1 MSPQAMLD
9 PKVDEAKNLATAQ
22 AYADVWR
29 ANARVNRVR
38 IHHTIDE
45 LWEDSNPRKGVLIA
59 AGPSL
64 DKSMDELKALDRHT
78 HEIVAVDMALK
89 PLLAAGVV
97 PDFVIA
103 GDHKPEIARLL
114 VADAPADVAL
124 LLPVVADKAT
134 GVDWIGPIFWFNLAS
149 NVFDHKS
156 KSFLQRDQELQS
168 GVHAAL
174 FPGGNVSSMGL
185 AFLQSVRACAKI
197 MLFGHDFCWTDDEH
211 FYSGGVESLM
221 SKDRINS
228 DKVLNMN
235 DQYGNPVKTN
245 SSMLMFAEW
254 YEQVAAKMP
263 GLLENRTPTT
273 ILKLQGEKTT

>member
-1 MSPQAMLD
+1 MSLETMLD
-9 PKVDEAKNLATAQ
+9 PKVSEGKNLATAQ
-22 AYADVWR
+22 AYAAVWR
-29 ANARVNRVR
+29 KNARANKGR
-38 IHHTIDE
+38 IHNTIDE
-45 LWEDSNPRKGVLIA
+45 LWEDKNPRKGVLIA

-64 DKSMDELKALDRHT
+64 DKSMEELKTLDRHT
-78 HEIVAVDMALK
+78 HELVAVDMALK

-114 VADAPADVAL
+114 ITEAPADVAL
-124 LLPVVADKAT
+124 LLPVIADKAT
-134 GVDWIGPIFWFNLAS
+134 GKDWLGPIFWFNLAS
-149 NVFDHKS
+149 NVYIRNTGT
-156 KSFLQRDQELQS
+156 FLQRDQELLS

-185 AFLQSVRACAKI
+185 AFLQSVRACSKI
-197 MLFGHDFCWTDDEH
+197 MLYGHDFCWTDDEH

-235 DQYGNPVKTN
+235 DQHGNPVKTN

-263 GLLENRTPTT
+263 GLFENRTPTT
-273 ILKLQGEKTT
+273 ILKLQGENKA